1 MIKSMTGFGRAE
13 NTVSGF
19 NIKIQIK
26 SVNHR
31 YGDFTIRLPRIY
43 GFLEE
48 FVRNEMASNISR
60 GKVEAI
66 INIENVENNDVKITL
81 NKEAAIGYINALTE
95 LEKFNVKNDISM
107 STLSGFNDIFTVENE
122 EADEEIIKS
131 AVMTVLTDAIKEF
144 NAMRLCEGE
153 RMQEDILSR
162 LEYIGKSVEYIEEKS
177 VETVADYKARLEGK
191 IREVLADRTIDDDRV
206 LTECAIFADKIATE
220 EETVRLKSHIVEFK
234 NTLKIGKNIG
244 KKLDFIIQEMNRET
258 NTIGSKA
265 CNIDISKKVVDI
277 KAEIEKIREQVQN
290 IE

>member
-153 RMQEDILSR
+153 RMREDILSR

>member
-13 NTVSGF
+13 STVSGF
-19 NIKIQIK
+19 NIKVQIK

-31 YGDFTIRLPRIY
+31 YGDFTIRLPRVY
-43 GFLEE
+43 GFLED
-48 FVRNEMASNISR
+48 FIRNKMSSSISR

-66 INIENVENNDVKITL
+66 IGIENVENNDVKITL
-81 NKEAAIGYINALTE
+81 NKAVALGYINALTE
-95 LEKFNVKNDISM
+95 LEEFNVKNDISM
-107 STLSGFNDIFTVENE
+107 STLSRFSDIFTVENE
-122 EADEEIIKS
+122 EADEEVIKS
-131 AVMTVLTDAIKEF
+131 AVSEVLSLAISEF
-144 NAMRLCEGE
+144 DTMRLCEGE
-153 RMQEDILSR
+153 RMQADILSR
-162 LEYIGKSVEYIEEKS
+162 LEYIGKAVEYIEEKA
-177 VETVADYKARLEGK
+177 VETVSDYKAKLESK
-191 IREVLADRTIDDDRV
+191 IREVLEDRAIDDDRV

-234 NTLKIGKNIG
+234 NTLKMGKNIG